1 MPIKFATCD
10 DLGIT
15 RTWQKCYSCVYYGK
29 AICETSPCGEGIY
42 INTDMGLINT
52 AEKETKQ
59 GPSKHYAMDH
69 GGLTDAGE
77 IALSMVE
84 NEIDLAEMK
93 HPGWPTDI
101 VHAVAIMMEEAGEAM
116 QAALDVYYKDGDK
129 EQLKKEL
136 AQTGAMA
143 MRCLLHLV

>member
-1 MPIKFATCD
+1 MPIIFKTCD

-15 RTWQKCYSCVYYGK
+15 KSYQKCYSCAYYGK
-29 AICETSPCGEGIY
+29 ALCETANCESGIY
-42 INTDMGLINT
+42 IDD
-52 AEKETKQ
+52 ETKQ
-59 GPSKHYAMDH
+59 GPSNYYAMDH
-69 GGLTDAGE
+69 GGLTHAGE

-84 NEIDLAEMK
+84 NEIDLAELK

-116 QAALDVYYKDGDK
+116 QAALDVYYKDGDR

>member
-1 MPIKFATCD
+1 MPIIFKTCD

-15 RTWQKCYSCVYYGK
+15 KSYQKCYSCAYYGK
-29 AICETSPCGEGIY
+29 ALCETANCESGIY
-42 INTDMGLINT
+42 IDD
-52 AEKETKQ
+52 ETKQ
-59 GPSKHYAMDH
+59 GPSKKYAND
-69 GGLTDAGE
+69 GE
-77 IALSMVE
+77 YTVE
-84 NEIDLAEMK
+84 GVLVLNKIEHEIFAAEQK

-116 QAALDVYYKDGDK
+116 QAALDVFYKDGDK
-129 EQLKKEL
+129 ELLKKEL